1 MAVDDDIVAGLDV
14 VPEGELD
21 VLERFEVRADA
32 FEDVWREES
41 PEFDAKINVLAA
53 RAMVVMGPTLWATLV
68 LLWAFTE
75 FSSY

>member
-1 MAVDDDIVAGLDV
+1 MLYPNLHDDLGLFHQRTAPVID
-14 VPEGELD
+14 PKKH
-21 VLERFEVRADA
+21 
-32 FEDVWREES
+32 
-41 PEFDAKINVLAA
+41 PIIAKINVLAA

>member
-1 MAVDDDIVAGLDV
+1 MLYPDLHDDPSLFHQRAAPVID
-14 VPEGELD
+14 PEKH
-21 VLERFEVRADA
+21 
-32 FEDVWREES
+32 
-41 PEFDAKINVLAA
+41 PIIAKINVLAA

>member
-1 MAVDDDIVAGLDV
+1 MLYRDLHDDPSLFQRAAPVTD
-14 VPEGELD
+14 PEKH
-21 VLERFEVRADA
+21 
-32 FEDVWREES
+32 
-41 PEFDAKINVLAA
+41 PIIAKINVLAA

>member
-1 MAVDDDIVAGLDV
+1 MLYPDFHDDLSLFRQRAA
-14 VPEGELD
+14 PEID
-21 VLERFEVRADA
+21 
-32 FEDVWREES
+32 
-41 PEFDAKINVLAA
+41 PEKHPIIAKINVLAA

>member
-1 MAVDDDIVAGLDV
+1 MLYLDLHDDLSLCRQRAASVTD
-14 VPEGELD
+14 PEKH
-21 VLERFEVRADA
+21 
-32 FEDVWREES
+32 
-41 PEFDAKINVLAA
+41 PIIAKINVLAA